1 MVTINGGA
9 SGDILVCTAKNGSR
23 VVVLKDGSGNLK
35 LDGDFSLSTVNDK
48 IVLLKNSSGNW
59 CELSRSANPNPTF
72 NDVQANSL
80 NFGDSPTDVVI
91 ASGVITA
98 SASFLS
104 VDTEGSAST
113 DDLVTINGGRAGQM
127 LILKAANNSR
137 TVVVKDNTGNLKLTA
152 DFSLDNANDALV
164 LIYSGSNWLEV
175 SRADNAS

>member
-1 MVTINGGA
+1 M
-9 SGDILVCTAKNGSR
+9 
-23 VVVLKDGSGNLK
+23 
-35 LDGDFSLSTVNDK
+35 
-48 IVLLKNSSGNW
+48 
-59 CELSRSANPNPTF
+59 
-72 NDVQANSL
+72 QANSL

-127 LILKAANNSR
+127 LILRAANNSR

-152 DFSLDNANDALV
+152 DFSLDNGNDALV